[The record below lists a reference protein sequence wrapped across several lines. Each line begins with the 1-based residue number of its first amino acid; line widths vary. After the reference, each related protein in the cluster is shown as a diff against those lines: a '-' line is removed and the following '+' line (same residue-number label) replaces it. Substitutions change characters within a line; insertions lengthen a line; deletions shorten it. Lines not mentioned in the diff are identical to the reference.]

1 LIGKLATLFNV
12 QIEEVHPDAL
22 CYLLRED
29 LSDEELHARWTAKP
43 WEADDLEHSGYDEF
57 EDCDLKYADQPD
69 DSQGA
74 SRDGPTAHFSEDLHA
89 LIRPGE
95 TAWTLERNAAAAGF
109 FWVDDYLKWRE
120 EPDA

>member
-1 LIGKLATLFNV
+1 MIGKLATLFNV

-43 WEADDLEHSGYDEF
+43 WEADDQEYSGDDKF
-57 EDCDLKYADQPD
+57 EDGDLKDADQPD
-69 DSQGA
+69 GRQGGSRADS
-74 SRDGPTAHFSEDLHA
+74 TAHFSEDLQV

-109 FWVDDYLKWRE
+109 FRVGDYLKWRE

>member
-1 LIGKLATLFNV
+1 MIGKLATLFNV

-43 WEADDLEHSGYDEF
+43 WEADDQEYSGDDELEDG
-57 EDCDLKYADQPD
+57 DLEEVDPPD
-69 DSQGA
+69 GRQGA
-74 SRDGPTAHFSEDLHA
+74 SCDGPTAHLSEDLQA

-109 FWVDDYLKWRE
+109 FCVGDYLKWRE
-120 EPDA
+120 GPDA